1 MWWAEGAE
9 RVSARARERWNEQAG
24 AQRAAARQRPAA
36 TSDTA
41 AQRLRTT
48 PRHLVAE
55 ERRASKREDL
65 VTGWCSLLLVL
76 GLYLDGWS
84 HGERAGGGLTLW
96 HGVLY
101 LGFAG
106 TAAWILTRNQ
116 RRGAWSLRAVP
127 AGYRLA
133 LVGVGLAMVAV
144 AGDTVWHTL
153 FGASQGLG
161 QLVSPFHLVLFAGAC
176 LLVSSALRAAWSGPS
191 PARVPGLRAFWPVVL
206 STTLVVAMTAFFF
219 QHVSPV
225 AAAGPPAGA
234 PSGETAQV
242 YELTGLLAHNFLF
255 LAPVLLLLLRW
266 QTPLGTFTVMAGS
279 VALLLA
285 TQTGL
290 GLVGLAG
297 AAVLGGAAADAAV
310 TLLRPSPQRRWA
322 ARTVAVVAPA
332 VYWTSHFAL
341 LGAGYGVPLGAG
353 ALARVGGLGVPVRAH
368 PGPADVAAGGAPD
381 RLEPGPGGH
390 PENRDADGNARAN
403 GREVTSMTATATN
416 ETAASMHERFE
427 ATALPLH
434 DSIYR
439 ANLRMTGDPV
449 MAQDLTQETYLRAFR
464 AFDSFEAGTNCRAWM
479 LQISH
484 NLFCRDYRGRKRIT
498 YRTAA
503 DDDVDVLAQFRAD
516 VPNPEEEALRQ
527 LDREALRRAISK
539 LPEPYRVAVTLVE
552 LQGLSCE
559 EAAAVMGTPKGTVL
573 SRLFRARERLRRL
586 LLSEFGRSR
595 TLVPSSAQNS

>member
-1 MWWAEGAE
+1 MAASEGQAVGRHERRPHVASRSGRAARAGMTLVGAADPGATHPTQAATAGVTRAGQGRATRSRHAARGGLVRWTGRVRRVAEQARVWWAEGAE

-55 ERRASKREDL
+55 ERRASKREEL

-96 HGVLY
+96 HGMLY

-234 PSGETAQV
+234 PAGETAQV

-341 LGAGYGVPLGAG
+341 LGAGYGVRWELELWLGSVVWACLSGLTLALLMWPPAVPLTAWNRG
-353 ALARVGGLGVPVRAH
+353 RA
-368 PGPADVAAGGAPD
+368 AT
-381 RLEPGPGGH
+381 R
-390 PENRDADGNARAN
+390 R
-403 GREVTSMTATATN
+403 TATP
-416 ETAASMHERFE
+416 TAMPA
-427 ATALPLH
+427 
-434 DSIYR
+434 
-439 ANLRMTGDPV
+439 RMV
-449 MAQDLTQETYLRAFR
+449 
-464 AFDSFEAGTNCRAWM
+464 
-479 LQISH
+479 
-484 NLFCRDYRGRKRIT
+484 GR
-498 YRTAA
+498 
-503 DDDVDVLAQFRAD
+503 
-516 VPNPEEEALRQ
+516 
-527 LDREALRRAISK
+527 
-539 LPEPYRVAVTLVE
+539 
-552 LQGLSCE
+552 
-559 EAAAVMGTPKGTVL
+559 
-573 SRLFRARERLRRL
+573 
-586 LLSEFGRSR
+586 
-595 TLVPSSAQNS
+595 

>member
-1 MWWAEGAE
+1 MAASEGQAVGRHERRPHVASRSGRAARAGMTLVGPATGPRLTEAVQVNGTRASRSRHAARGGLARWTGRARRVAEQARVWWAEGAE

-24 AQRAAARQRPAA
+24 VQRAARQRPTASGHTKGEA
-36 TSDTA
+36 FRTTGDGGSAERFRGAGRDDTVA
-41 AQRLRTT
+41 RFGSANGTRAGRPTT
-48 PRHLVAE
+48 PRHLAAE
-55 ERRASKREDL
+55 GRRASRREDL

-225 AAAGPPAGA
+225 AAAGLPAGA

-341 LGAGYGVPLGAG
+341 LGAGYGVRWELELWLGSVVWACLSGLTLALLMWPPAVPL
-353 ALARVGGLGVPVRAH
+353 
-368 PGPADVAAGGAPD
+368 
-381 RLEPGPGGH
+381 
-390 PENRDADGNARAN
+390 
-403 GREVTSMTATATN
+403 TAWN
-416 ETAASMHERFE
+416 
-427 ATALPLH
+427 
-434 DSIYR
+434 
-439 ANLRMTGDPV
+439 
-449 MAQDLTQETYLRAFR
+449 
-464 AFDSFEAGTNCRAWM
+464 
-479 LQISH
+479 
-484 NLFCRDYRGRKRIT
+484 RGRAATRRPAT
-498 YRTAA
+498 PTAM
-503 DDDVDVLAQFRAD
+503 
-516 VPNPEEEALRQ
+516 P
-527 LDREALRRAISK
+527 
-539 LPEPYRVAVTLVE
+539 
-552 LQGLSCE
+552 
-559 EAAAVMGTPKGTVL
+559 
-573 SRLFRARERLRRL
+573 ARMV
-586 LLSEFGRSR
+586 GR
-595 TLVPSSAQNS
+595 